1 MIDMVTKR
9 IAIRTDAN
17 SEIGTGHFMRCLTLA
32 DELKKKN
39 AFVCFV
45 TRGLPAYLSQML
57 HDRNIEYFPLPEVAS
72 FDAIEDLAHSKW
84 LKVSQQQD
92 AIQALELLAN
102 HSFDWLVV
110 DHYALDHR
118 WESMLRSIS
127 KKILVIDDLADRRH
141 DCDALLDQNYYHD
154 MNNRYDNRVS
164 PDCML
169 LLGPEYAL
177 LRQEFLLARKS
188 LMARSG
194 VIKRV
199 MVFFGG
205 VDATNMT
212 RLVLH
217 VLKSMNLSINVDV
230 VLGMQHPDLDGIKK
244 LCALNNFNCHVQTTE
259 MAKLMNEA
267 DLAITAGG
275 SVNWEKCCL
284 GLPSIV
290 IATAQNQVKLSEEL
304 GALNVCHYL
313 GQIQNISESDI
324 HNSIDDFLLKQE
336 KINRF
341 SVNGM
346 QLVDGFGA
354 IKVVKAMEF

>member
-1 MIDMVTKR
+1 
-9 IAIRTDAN
+9 
-17 SEIGTGHFMRCLTLA
+17 MRCLTLA
-32 DELKKKN
+32 EELKKNN
-39 AFVCFV
+39 ALVSFV
-45 TRGLPAYLSQML
+45 TRGLPAYLTQML
-57 HDRNIEYFPLPEVAS
+57 HDRNMECCSLPEEISAGAA
-72 FDAIEDLAHSKW
+72 DDLPHSKW
-84 LKVSQQQD
+84 LKVSQHQD
-92 AIQALELLAN
+92 AIQTLEVLAN

-127 KKILVIDDLADRRH
+127 KKILVIDDLADRQH

-154 MNNRYDNRVS
+154 MNRRYDERVS
-164 PDCML
+164 RDCML

-188 LMARSG
+188 VIARNG

-212 RLVLH
+212 RLVLR
-217 VLKSMNLSINVDV
+217 VLESMNLPITVDV
-230 VLGMQHPDLDGIKK
+230 VVGKQHPDLDGIKK
-244 LCALNNFNCHVQTTE
+244 LCVLNNFACHVQTTE

-304 GALNVCHYL
+304 GELKVCHYL
-313 GQIQNISESDI
+313 GQMQDISESDI
-324 HNSIDDFLLKQE
+324 HNSIVSFLLKQE
-336 KINRF
+336 KLNQF
-341 SVNGM
+341 SANGM

-354 IKVVKAMEF
+354 LKVVKAMEF